1 MSQPTRGPSDGDG
14 SARYTPPVIIG
25 VTGAV
30 VGKVH
35 RVRPHP
41 QGDFIWLAEVC
52 LGDCTDHLQ
61 IVFGGDR
68 KLSGGEL
75 VPVAPPGSLALDE
88 SQRRRKMRTR
98 NYRGQRSQGMLCSL
112 DELGWLR
119 HSPNEVAVL
128 CDLVP
133 GYRLDELET
142 VRRPEVV
149 VDWERA
155 VLDAKRGQDPLMD

>member
-1 MSQPTRGPSDGDG
+1 MATVRPAD
-14 SARYTPPVIIG
+14 TPPVIIG

-30 VGKVH
+30 VGEVH

-52 LGDCTDHLQ
+52 LGDCADQLQ

-75 VPVAPPGSLALDE
+75 VPVAPPGSLTLDE
-88 SQRRRKMRTR
+88 SQRRRKMRAR

-119 HSPNEVAVL
+119 HGPNEVAVL
-128 CDLVP
+128 CGLAP
-133 GYRLDELET
+133 GYRLDDLET

-149 VDWERA
+149 EDWEQA
-155 VLDAKRGQDPLMD
+155 VLAVKWGQDPPMD